1 MCFFRDW
8 NQYNLIHSWS
18 NVWVGETEFRI
29 IYIFLVNKTP
39 ACLYEIHFTVMCNL
53 LSVKWHAARLGSN
66 NTPALRVIYM
76 SFLEFESLLH
86 KNLFQHIA
94 GVSTRILKFDFTDII
109 A

>member
-1 MCFFRDW
+1 
-8 NQYNLIHSWS
+8 
-18 NVWVGETEFRI
+18 
-29 IYIFLVNKTP
+29 
-39 ACLYEIHFTVMCNL
+39 
-53 LSVKWHAARLGSN
+53 
-66 NTPALRVIYM
+66 M